1 MAEEYRMQSAYPV
14 EGMEDVFIGL
24 IGIKDDTDEIERQ
37 RKMAITLNVDWLI
50 YLRELSE
57 AVQLYKMI
65 GCSSRFIQLKE
76 WHYSILA
83 FLFRQEHKGF
93 ADDLRA
99 LSTPFASRAT
109 YKTKDGKI
117 LGDFPLSSV
126 SDSFIKK
133 ASEHLNKRL
142 GEVELDTRS
151 SIYNAIKEE
160 NRDRKS
166 DCPVKTDVS
175 TCSLNGEEQDKTVSR
190 PGSDFTLFIDDTH
203 LL

>member
-1 MAEEYRMQSAYPV
+1 MQSAYPV

-24 IGIKDDTDEIERQ
+24 IGIKDDADEIERQ

-50 YLRELSE
+50 HLRELSE

-65 GCSSRFIQLKE
+65 GHSRFIQLKE
-76 WHYSILA
+76 WHYSVLV

-93 ADDLRA
+93 ADDLRV
-99 LSTPFASRAT
+99 LLTPFALSNN
-109 YKTKDGKI
+109 
-117 LGDFPLSSV
+117 FPLSSV
-126 SDSFIKK
+126 SDSFI
-133 ASEHLNKRL
+133 NKRL
-142 GEVELDTRS
+142 GEGELVEILS
-151 SIYNAIKEE
+151 SIYNARKEG
-160 NRDRKS
+160 NRDRKASSQTLVTS
-166 DCPVKTDVS
+166 DCPVKTDVSGLCDKLS